1 MTTPIFPALL
11 PAASLSSYGYRPG
24 ENLIRTEM
32 ENGPAK
38 VRRRFIS
45 VPTDVNV
52 TWKFSRA
59 ELATFESFFRNT
71 IYDGSGW
78 FQIKLVNGSG
88 ETLCTARFKEPYQ
101 AETLSRENVWRITA
115 TLEVMNMP
123 TI

>member
-1 MTTPIFPALL
+1 MTTPLFPATL
-11 PAASLSSYGYRPG
+11 PAASLGSYSYRPG

-38 VRRRFIS
+38 VRRRFVS

-52 TWKFSRA
+52 SWKFSRE
-59 ELATFESFFRNT
+59 ELATFEGFFRNT
-71 IYDGSGW
+71 IYDGAAW
-78 FQIKLVNGSG
+78 FQMKLVNGAG

-101 AETLSRENVWRITA
+101 AEALSRENAWRITA
-115 TLEVMNMP
+115 TLEVMNLP